1 MSRARMSLVQFLDR
15 VCPALTALAAVA
27 LLVPLHAHA
36 TEPRGSFTGK
46 VVLQKNGKPLELHSG
61 VVVYLESVPDTR
73 PASAAAAK
81 KIEQRDLAFL
91 PELTVVVKGE
101 TVEFPNRD
109 KVFHNVFSLSRAA
122 RFDLGLYKS
131 GTSKA
136 VTFTREGVV
145 DIYCNIH
152 PQMVAKVKVVP
163 NRFYAV
169 TDAQGRFRIEGIP
182 PGKWPYVLWQPW
194 GEPVRGEI
202 SIQPAQAAEA
212 ELRVER
218 GERNNSHLRKD
229 GTPYGHYQ

>member
-1 MSRARMSLVQFLDR
+1 MSSARIPLVQPLAQVR
-15 VCPALTALAAVA
+15 PALAALAAVA
-27 LLVPLHAHA
+27 LLVPAWA
-36 TEPRGSFTGK
+36 RAAEPRGSFTGK
-46 VVLQKNGKPLELHSG
+46 VVLQKDGKPLEAHSG
-61 VVVYLESVPDTR
+61 VVVYLESVPDAGPR
-73 PASAAAAK
+73 PAAAVK
-81 KIEQRDLAFL
+81 QIQQRDLAFL

-101 TVEFPNRD
+101 TVEFPNQD

-131 GTSKA
+131 GESKA

-145 DIYCNIH
+145 DVYCNIH

-169 TDAQGRFRIEGIP
+169 TDAQGRFRIDGLP
-182 PGKWPYVLWQPW
+182 PGRWPYVVWQPW

-202 SIQPAQAAEA
+202 TLRPGQASEA
-212 ELRVER
+212 ELRLER
-218 GERNNSHLRKD
+218 GERNTRHLRKD

>member
-1 MSRARMSLVQFLDR
+1 MCRARRPFV
-15 VCPALTALAAVA
+15 AWAALAAVA
-27 LLVPLHAHA
+27 LLMPLRTHGA
-36 TEPRGSFTGK
+36 EPRGSFTGK
-46 VVLQKNGKPLELHSG
+46 VVLQKDGKPLEVHSG
-61 VVVYLESVPDTR
+61 VVVYLEAVPDTR
-73 PASAAAAK
+73 PAPAAATK
-81 KIEQRDLAFL
+81 QILQRDLAFL

-101 TVEFPNRD
+101 TVEFPNQD
-109 KVFHNVFSLSRAA
+109 KVFHNVFSLSRPA

-145 DIYCNIH
+145 DVYCNIH

-182 PGKWPYVLWQPW
+182 PGEWPYVVWQPW

-202 SIQPAQAAEA
+202 TIQPAQASEA
-212 ELRVER
+212 QLRLER
-218 GERNNSHLRKD
+218 GERSTGHLRKD